1 MYENPKRQTIDE
13 AVTKAYSSNFNLFLD
28 IKQAAF
34 LIGIYVF
41 IKYSTEP
48 SLNPGDL
55 QNIFSRVNTLIG
67 GEEETIE
74 IRCSNAINHLRNQEL
89 IGLVSGLGGKEY
101 VLTTLGRAISDH
113 WENKDLM
120 TQQSLV
126 AYTNHVYVA
135 LSGIREDVKRSK
147 EDPAEA
153 EMAAIKLREI
163 VPDIINNIDRRQQ
176 GMAKAQK
183 KIEKMISEKLSADW
197 SEATEACEEMLR
209 TTGTAL
215 EELHTI
221 MLSQTDL
228 ILAVLDEISD
238 YAQINRH
245 MLIMNA
251 AQSIHNQMETIRQWS
266 NTAHEDWSQYYKNV
280 HDFIRRHVR
289 VDPKRQAA
297 ERIQTAIREF
307 SSHQW
312 TIAVPDPPPF
322 YNFRVEEFTPT
333 SEPIDI
339 TGLVSRPPIEDT
351 KPADRNLVK
360 DIIKEVKSQIA
371 ATGSASLITILQKMM
386 PGMNSAQLYSA
397 SGELVTIL
405 AEYGIPVSN
414 MVVDWHPLTKSI
426 AIQDLTVLKEQ

>member
-221 MLSQTDL
+221 MLSQTGPIPL
-228 ILAVLDEISD
+228 MKTG
-238 YAQINRH
+238 H
-245 MLIMNA
+245 
-251 AQSIHNQMETIRQWS
+251 SITK
-266 NTAHEDWSQYYKNV
+266 T
-280 HDFIRRHVR
+280 
-289 VDPKRQAA
+289 
-297 ERIQTAIREF
+297 
-307 SSHQW
+307 
-312 TIAVPDPPPF
+312 
-322 YNFRVEEFTPT
+322 FTT
-333 SEPIDI
+333 SFGDM
-339 TGLVSRPPIEDT
+339 
-351 KPADRNLVK
+351 
-360 DIIKEVKSQIA
+360 
-371 ATGSASLITILQKMM
+371 SA
-386 PGMNSAQLYSA
+386 
-397 SGELVTIL
+397 
-405 AEYGIPVSN
+405 
-414 MVVDWHPLTKSI
+414 
-426 AIQDLTVLKEQ
+426 